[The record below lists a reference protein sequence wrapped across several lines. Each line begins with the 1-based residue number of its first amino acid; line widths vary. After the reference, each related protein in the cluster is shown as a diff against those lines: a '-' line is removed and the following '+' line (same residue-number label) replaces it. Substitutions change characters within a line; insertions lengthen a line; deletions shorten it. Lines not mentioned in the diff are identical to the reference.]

1 MNHTPILLRDHDG
14 LRLLAKTHIGD
25 EPVITMH
32 NPTLIAEVAAIRRYR
47 NATLEA
53 NVRQFT

>member
-14 LRLLAKTHIGD
+14 LRLLAKTHFGD
-25 EPVITMH
+25 EPIITLH
-32 NPTLIAEVAAIRRYR
+32 NPTLIAEVVAIRGYR
-47 NATLEA
+47 KATLEA